1 MWERRPGKT
10 RGIDRD
16 TAREVQGKYNNL
28 LIEGRAAW
36 SFTLE
41 TDKQVKSSP
50 ENESL
55 QGAKRN
61 GEG

>member
-1 MWERRPGKT
+1 MWERETGKE

-16 TAREVQGKYNNL
+16 LVREVQGKYNNL
-28 LIEGRAAW
+28 LIERRAAW

-41 TDKQVKSSP
+41 TDKQVKISP

-55 QGAKRN
+55 QGAERN

>member
-1 MWERRPGKT
+1 MWEQQTGKK
-10 RGIDRD
+10 RGIERD
-16 TAREVQGKYNNL
+16 SVREVQGKYNNL

-41 TDKQVKSSP
+41 TDKQVKSSR

-55 QGAKRN
+55 QGAERN